1 PLQASGGEMFSPSA
15 LYRCGMASPS
25 SNAGDVTEM
34 AAGTKAMTLSLR
46 FMCFQCAIFAARPPC
61 GGSTARHAPTGDV
74 PHKTQYRNE
83 TFPLS
88 IAAPALLQA
97 GFRRLPITQKGG
109 TATPAETLRHGGQI
123 DTQADKPIAHGHIQ
137 RLLIT
142 TRVIP
147 GLDLQIAPHR
157 LAPTEQIGRA
167 HV

>member
-1 PLQASGGEMFSPSA
+1 PCDSCVSSVPYLQH
-15 LYRCGMASPS
+15 
-25 SNAGDVTEM
+25 
-34 AAGTKAMTLSLR
+34 
-46 FMCFQCAIFAARPPC
+46 ARPA

-109 TATPAETLRHGGQI
+109 TATPAETLRHGGQV
-123 DTQADKPIAHGHIQ
+123 DTQADKHIAHGHIQ

-147 GLDLQIAPHR
+147 GLDIKIAPHR
-157 LAPTEQIGRA
+157 LAPTEQGIQPERRQVLLVFVVSENIRA
-167 HV
+167 IKTGQVLDTKG